1 MEMNEEEQVLFFGE
15 ELELKELLFY
25 IWREVLRGRNYGL
38 QYLEG
43 ARGKELLVL
52 YLERGDRRRR
62 VKWSRKSAVM
72 SADVFCRS
80 TAASL
85 EKRSS
90 SPPCGLGLE
99 SPNLSAAPSTWQP
112 AAVQDFI
119 MLQLL

>member
-1 MEMNEEEQVLFFGE
+1 M
-15 ELELKELLFY
+15 KELLFCA
-25 IWREVLRGRNYGL
+25 WREDSGERCLCGRNYGL
-38 QYLEG
+38 QYLGG

-62 VKWSRKSAVM
+62 VKRSRKSAEM
-72 SADVFCRS
+72 SADVFCRN

-99 SPNLSAAPSTWQP
+99 SPNLSAAPSTWQH
-112 AAVQDFI
+112 AAEQGFTI
-119 MLQLL
+119 LRLL